1 MSRIHNNKKQ
11 KLIRKNLR
19 NNMTKAEIIFWSK
32 LKGKQLGYKFRRQH
46 GIGNYIV
53 DFYCPELRLIIEL
66 DGYPHGFD
74 SQIKKDKER
83 QNFLESL
90 GFVVYRYMNNDIVNN
105 LNGVLDD
112 LIAKIKLIPLS
123 STTPNPS
130 LSKEGNN

>member
-1 MSRIHNNKKQ
+1 
-11 KLIRKNLR
+11 
-19 NNMTKAEIIFWSK
+19 MTKAEVILWSK

-66 DGYPHGFD
+66 DGYPHGFS
-74 SQIKKDKER
+74 SQIRKDNER

-90 GFVVYRYMNNDIVNN
+90 GFVVYRYVNNDIVNN

-123 STTPNPS
+123 PTTPSPS
-130 LSKEGNN
+130 LSKEGNKGIILTSNHP